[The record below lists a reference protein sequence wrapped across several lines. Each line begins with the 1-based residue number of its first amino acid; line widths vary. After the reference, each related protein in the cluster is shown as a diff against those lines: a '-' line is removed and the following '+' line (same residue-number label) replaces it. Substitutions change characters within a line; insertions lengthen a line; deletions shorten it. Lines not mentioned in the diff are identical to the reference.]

1 MSANIRDRKQEFL
14 YLTTKGWKTG
24 TPHRIEIWYVR
35 HQGRFYLV
43 SQFRDQSH
51 WVQNIKHDPDVTF
64 EVGPNKFHGQG
75 RIIRAG
81 ADLELTVAVSK
92 LMNEKYQWSDGL
104 IVELRAEP
112 GSAGQED

>member
-1 MSANIRDRKQEFL
+1 MAAKLRDRKQEFL

-35 HQGRFYLV
+35 YHGRFYLI

-51 WVQNIKHDPDVTF
+51 WVQNIKHDPEVTF
-64 EVGPNKFHGQG
+64 QVGANTFHGQG
-75 RIIRAG
+75 RIINPHS
-81 ADLELTVAVSK
+81 DLELTVAVSK
-92 LMNEKYQWSDGL
+92 LMDEKYQWNDGL

-112 GSAGQED
+112 GSAGQEG